1 MRLPS
6 AEIQEAGNQLLC
18 GIGEIRE
25 SEAGQMEN
33 SEGVIKFSLS
43 FTSESCLGKE
53 SVARVSILNGWRHI
67 LYRLQLIGQSP
78 GRYLGYGFGNISIR
92 AAVPP
97 GAFIISGTQ
106 TGGKPFL
113 QSSDYAL
120 VTSCDPMTNSV
131 SALGES
137 RPSSESLTHG
147 QLYQLDIDIGSV
159 VHVHCPEIWRQAKT
173 LGLPLT
179 SKNAAYGTPEMA
191 LEVEKLF
198 RAAAVHE
205 KRIFVLAGHEDGV
218 VSFGRNV
225 AEACAVLLE
234 TFGAACSLPGSGTEE
249 EK

>member
-1 MRLPS
+1 MLRPS
-6 AEIQEAGNQLLC
+6 VETRWAANDPLC
-18 GIGEIRE
+18 GIGEIPE

-43 FTSESCLGKE
+43 FTQESCLGEE
-53 SVARVSILNGWRHI
+53 SVARVNGWRHI

-92 AAVPP
+92 AAAPP

-113 QSSDYAL
+113 HASDYAL
-120 VTSCDPMTNSV
+120 VTSCDPLTNRV
-131 SALGES
+131 SALGET

-147 QLYQLDIDIGSV
+147 QLYQLDSGIGSV
-159 VHVHCPEIWRQAKT
+159 VHVHCPEIWRQAET
-173 LGLPLT
+173 LGLPVT

-198 RAAAVHE
+198 RAAEVHE

-218 VSFGRNV
+218 VSFGRDV
-225 AEACAVLLE
+225 GEACAILLE
-234 TFGAACSLPGSGTEE
+234 SFAAACSLPKAPWCWKVSG
-249 EK
+249 